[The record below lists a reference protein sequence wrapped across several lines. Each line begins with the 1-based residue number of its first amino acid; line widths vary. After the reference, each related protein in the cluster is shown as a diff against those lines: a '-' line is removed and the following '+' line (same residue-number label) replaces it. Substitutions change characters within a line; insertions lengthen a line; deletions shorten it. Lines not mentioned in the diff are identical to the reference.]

1 MTIAILLKKDD
12 NNNRYLLN
20 AQLNKSVFKHD
31 FKI

>member
-1 MTIAILLKKDD
+1 MTITISLKKDD

-20 AQLNKSVFKHD
+20 AQLSKSPFRHD